1 MSKPR
6 KGRLRLMQLFKK
18 HPVRQHRDSGMTLPE
33 LLVSVTLTGILMSSL
48 ALATNV
54 MLSNHDNTLG
64 RANNARAEQNV
75 GLFMPTDLASSESEN
90 TDPDAVPCGPESGPD
105 HLFGTAD
112 DIAAAACPPGAAVG
126 GSHGLL
132 LTWTGSV
139 VIAGNAVGT
148 VTKVSYR
155 VVLVGTEYQLVRV

>member
-6 KGRLRLMQLFKK
+6 KGRLRLMQFFKK

-64 RANNARAEQNV
+64 RANNARSEQNV
-75 GLFMPTDLASSESEN
+75 GLFMPTDLAYSEAEN
-90 TDPDAVPCGPESGPD
+90 TDTHA
-105 HLFGTAD
+105 HT
-112 DIAAAACPPGAAVG
+112 
-126 GSHGLL
+126 H
-132 LTWTGSV
+132 
-139 VIAGNAVGT
+139 
-148 VTKVSYR
+148 
-155 VVLVGTEYQLVRV
+155 

>member
-6 KGRLRLMQLFKK
+6 KGRLRLMQFFKK

-33 LLVSVTLTGILMSSL
+33 LLVSVTLMGILMSSL
-48 ALATNV
+48 ALATNI

-64 RANNARAEQNV
+64 RANNSRSEQNV

-90 TDPDAVPCGPESGPD
+90 TDADAVPCGTESGPD

-112 DIAAAACPPGAAVG
+112 DVPQPPCPAGITID
-126 GSHGLL
+126 GSNALL

-139 VIAGNAVGT
+139 V
-148 VTKVSYR
+148 
-155 VVLVGTEYQLVRV
+155 